1 MIRKLDGLFTVLS
14 CLITRSRSI
23 IPDLIVKDI
32 RSLDWKNFK
41 QIHKFN
47 GVVIDKDNC
56 ITRTNKD
63 ELIDELK
70 GSWESCISSFGNLRV
85 LIVSNSIGTIDDPS
99 LIQAE
104 YISKKLKVPV
114 LVHDTKKPSR
124 ALSYQIHKYFTN
136 PPFESINQVIYP
148 YSQTEVTRNPNKCCQ
163 DHYQATQSVGL
174 NPSSTNLESDLK
186 LLVIGDRFFTDV
198 LLASNMRDHFIKL
211 KKHPASIKT
220 FTSSSNI
227 TSSIDVTQEQIFS
240 VLTTNIWES
249 EGLPIKLMRL
259 MERSLY
265 STILKRSLKSSSLVK
280 PSDGSEVELHSQN
293 YHQRLIRNMI
303 SIKDL
308 SIDGYSRTSSL
319 LSKLL
324 TFSDLNNN
332 SLTTIV
338 IKNLTISELKKK
350 LKSIIIKLKMKLSV
364 ILTKT
369 LKNLYK
375 LMMISRVFMIIRL
388 KSLNFKRSSKLFLR
402 FGFSL
407 PKAFVQLK
415 SWKEL

>member
-124 ALSYQIHKYFTN
+124 ALSYQIHK
-136 PPFESINQVIYP
+136 
-148 YSQTEVTRNPNKCCQ
+148 NPNKCCQ